1 MFYHC
6 ALVTCSLMAFSECA
20 PRGLSRI
27 LFAVCHVFF
36 AWWAA
41 FCLAWR
47 AYGRVY
53 MTVDGFVAID
63 CIDGIGCISFVGATR
78 WLRTKLIE
86 LLLRAR
92 PMF

>member
-1 MFYHC
+1 M
-6 ALVTCSLMAFSECA
+6 
-20 PRGLSRI
+20 
-27 LFAVCHVFF
+27 
-36 AWWAA
+36 
-41 FCLAWR
+41 
-47 AYGRVY
+47 YGRVY

>member
-1 MFYHC
+1 
-6 ALVTCSLMAFSECA
+6 
-20 PRGLSRI
+20 
-27 LFAVCHVFF
+27 
-36 AWWAA
+36 
-41 FCLAWR
+41 
-47 AYGRVY
+47 

-63 CIDGIGCISFVGATR
+63 CIDGIIGCISSVGATR